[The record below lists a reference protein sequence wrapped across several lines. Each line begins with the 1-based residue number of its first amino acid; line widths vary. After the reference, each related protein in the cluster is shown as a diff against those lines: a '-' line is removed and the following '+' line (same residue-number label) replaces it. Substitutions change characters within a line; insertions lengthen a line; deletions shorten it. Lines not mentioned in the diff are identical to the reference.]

1 MTLQRVKLT
10 IEYDGTAYAGWQR
23 QDNAPSVQEAI
34 EKAITKFAHLENAT
48 LHVAGRTDAGVHALG
63 QVAHVD
69 LPAAFEAPTVMKA
82 INHYLQGQRISILS
96 AESVLPAF
104 HARFSARKRQYV
116 YRLLNR
122 RAKPTLDEHRVWHVP
137 VSLDVKKMQT
147 AAQLFVGQHD
157 FTSFRTV
164 HCQSKSPIKT
174 LDSFYVQACEDRIEF
189 WVEAPS
195 FLHHQVRNMVGTL
208 VEIGKGRWNPDAI
221 CRILEAEDRAAAGP
235 TAPPHGLYFVSV
247 TY

>member
-1 MTLQRVKLT
+1 MILQRVKLI

-23 QDNAPSVQEAI
+23 QENAPSVQEEI
-34 EKAITKFAHLENAT
+34 EKAIIKFAQLSDVT

-69 LPAAFEAPTVMKA
+69 LPEKFDAPTVMKA
-82 INHYLQGQRISILS
+82 INHYLQDQRISILS
-96 AESVLPAF
+96 AERVSQEF

-116 YRLLNR
+116 YRVLNR

-137 VSLDVKKMQT
+137 LSLDVQKMQK

-164 HCQSKSPIKT
+164 HCQAKSPIKT
-174 LDSFYVQACEDRIEF
+174 LDLFEVIRKEESIEF

-208 VEIGKGRWNPDAI
+208 VDVGKGRWEI
-221 CRILEAEDRAAAGP
+221 EEITRILEAKDRSAAGP
-235 TAPPHGLYFVSV
+235 TAPPQGLYFVSV